1 MGEFYFTF
9 LREFTRLRPRFYCCR
24 KVHGTQ
30 LNGLKFTSGECF
42 VLEMIVD
49 NLKTTPTM
57 VAMFLDELENR
68 FVVVQRQLQ
77 QCD

>member
-1 MGEFYFTF
+1 M
-9 LREFTRLRPRFYCCR
+9 
-24 KVHGTQ
+24 
-30 LNGLKFTSGECF
+30 NGLKFTSGECF
-42 VLEMIVD
+42 VLEMILD

-68 FVVVQRQLQ
+68 FVVVQYWSQ

>member
-1 MGEFYFTF
+1 M
-9 LREFTRLRPRFYCCR
+9 
-24 KVHGTQ
+24 
-30 LNGLKFTSGECF
+30 
-42 VLEMIVD
+42 D

-68 FVVVQRQLQ
+68 FVVVQRQLL

>member
-1 MGEFYFTF
+1 
-9 LREFTRLRPRFYCCR
+9 
-24 KVHGTQ
+24 
-30 LNGLKFTSGECF
+30 
-42 VLEMIVD
+42 MIVD

>member
-1 MGEFYFTF
+1 M
-9 LREFTRLRPRFYCCR
+9 
-24 KVHGTQ
+24 
-30 LNGLKFTSGECF
+30 
-42 VLEMIVD
+42 D

-68 FVVVQRQLQ
+68 FVVAQRQLL

>member
-1 MGEFYFTF
+1 M
-9 LREFTRLRPRFYCCR
+9 
-24 KVHGTQ
+24 
-30 LNGLKFTSGECF
+30 
-42 VLEMIVD
+42 D